1 MNSHDYGLRIF
12 APAALLALSCS
23 ASWAD
28 TLGDNP
34 LTGTAGD
41 GLIFS
46 DPEEGVLEPG
56 VKAVTFT
63 RTRVDDPDNN
73 GEFLYLDP
81 FEVIIT
87 DFSDFNEDIES
98 RGDVV
103 NCLMAN
109 NPGIFCDSAP
119 GSGKRVKVQLTGPT
133 PFDMTYATTPNGTF
147 FDEGGALVDTS
158 SVDYFTFGK
167 VSNFTGARITGF
179 TLQLLDA
186 DGNLMGELDPAD
198 AVVFNL
204 EATEIGLGSRLVDG
218 LFGAGGQE
226 GDIGFFADTRAGF
239 APTFTDDT
247 LAFGALS
254 NAFYVEN
261 FGTAFLDDTMV
272 PDGLFWDDNDNP
284 DDESALIAWDN
295 IAEGGWTYGNIA
307 LEEIPDDLPGSA
319 EIPVLLP
326 ERLAELAEALDVDVA
341 DLQYA
346 AGDPVPDAIVAAAEA
361 NGLFAVD
368 AVEDLR
374 NANLNYDITIGEIEG
389 GEFTLRWTA
398 AFAPIVAEAQSELEF
413 KAAGYLD
420 GAANVP
426 YWDLGNAAVYQATIA
441 DILAMDPEAQA
452 AAITSTTFSIAPAF
466 ANLGFETGRN
476 QVAALTNMAPL
487 PGGADI
493 GVSQASGARSWLMT
507 DGLYGLFSAGGST
520 ATYDATSGSVGY
532 DVSAASFAAG
542 LEKSLN
548 PSTSVGFAIGGSTGT
563 AKAAGDLGEVE
574 QTGISLTAFARSEL
588 ASGGSFQ
595 ALLGYQDLSYDMS
608 RSVLDATADGSTDGS
623 QIFGA
628 VTVDYLRDFGAFK
641 IGPKASLEYYD
652 VTVDGFTETGAGAF
666 NLTVAEQSFSTVVA
680 SLGVAG
686 AYQIPSAS
694 GNSTLT
700 GSVAYTNVSGDDL
713 DIESGFV
720 GLPSVTFPVQG
731 LEQELIDVSLGF
743 ESVLSSSATRDVVIS
758 AGYGGAFGEDY
769 ERHGVQVGLSIQF

>member
-1 MNSHDYGLRIF
+1 MKSSHNWLG
-12 APAALLALSCS
+12 AVGTAAVLALSCGGT
-23 ASWAD
+23 WAD
-28 TLGDNP
+28 TLAVNP
-34 LTGTAGD
+34 LTGTSGD

-63 RTRVDDPDNN
+63 RTRVDDPDNP
-73 GEFLYLDP
+73 GAFLYLDP

-87 DFSDFNEDIES
+87 DFTNGTGDIES

-147 FDEGGALVDTS
+147 FDAAGTLVDTS

-179 TLQLLDA
+179 SLQLLDT
-186 DGNLMGELDPAD
+186 DGNLMGELDPAN

-204 EATEIGLGSRLVDG
+204 EATDIGLGSRLVDG
-218 LFGAGGQE
+218 LYGAGGQE

-254 NAFYVEN
+254 NADYVAT
-261 FGTAFLDDTMV
+261 FGTAFLDDIMV
-272 PDGLFWDDNDNP
+272 PDGLFWDDNGDP
-284 DDESALIAWDN
+284 DDESALVAWDN
-295 IAEGGWTYGNIA
+295 LADGGWTYGNLA
-307 LEEIPDDLPGSA
+307 VADGLDA
-319 EIPVLLP
+319 
-326 ERLAELAEALDVDVA
+326 RLAELATALDVDVA

-346 AGDPVPDAIVAAAEA
+346 AGNPVPDAIVDAAQA
-361 NGLFAVD
+361 NGLFAVG
-368 AVEDLR
+368 AIEDLR
-374 NANLNYDITIGEIEG
+374 NANLNYDITIGEVDS

-398 AFAPIVAEAQSELEF
+398 EFAPIVAEAQSAFEF

-426 YWDLGNAAVYQATIA
+426 YWDLGNAGAYQTAIT
-441 DILAMDPEAQA
+441 DILALDAEAQA
-452 AAITSTTFSIAPAF
+452 AAIASTTFSIAPAF

-476 QVAALTNMAPL
+476 QVAALTNMAPIN
-487 PGGADI
+487 GASADVM
-493 GVSQASGARSWLMT
+493 VSQAGGAQFWQVT
-507 DGLYGLFSAGGST
+507 DGLYGLFSAGGSR
-520 ATYDATSGSVGY
+520 ATYDPTSGSTGY
-532 DVSAASFAAG
+532 DVSAASFAVG

-548 PSTSVGFAIGGSTGT
+548 PTTSVGFALGASSGT
-563 AKAAGDLGEVE
+563 AEATGGFGDVE
-574 QTGISLTAFARSEL
+574 QTGISLTTFARSQFGN
-588 ASGGSFQ
+588 GGSFQ
-595 ALLGYQDLSYDMS
+595 ALFGYQDLSYDTS
-608 RSVLDATADGSTDGS
+608 RSVMGTSAQGSTDGS

-628 VTVDYLRDFGAFK
+628 LTIDYLRDYGSFK
-641 IGPKASLEYYD
+641 IGPMASVEYYD
-652 VTVDGFTETGAGAF
+652 ANVDGFTETGAGAF
-666 NLTVAEQSFSTVVA
+666 NLTVAEQASSTVVG

-686 AYQIPSAS
+686 AYQLPAAS
-694 GNSTLT
+694 SNSVLT
-700 GSVAYTNVSGDDL
+700 GSVAYTKVSGDDM
-713 DIESGFV
+713 DVESGFV
-720 GLPSVTFPVQG
+720 GLPSITFPVEG
-731 LEQELIDVSLGF
+731 LDQDLIDVNFGF
-743 ESVLSSSATRDVVIS
+743 ESVLSSSATRDVVFN

-769 ERHGVQVGLSIQF
+769 ERHGFQIGLNIQF